1 MNNRPLIQLR
11 GITKRFPGVLAND
24 RVDLDLYAGEIHALL
39 GENGSGKSTL
49 MSVLAGLYRP
59 DAGQI
64 IIAGQEKKF
73 RSPRDA
79 IACGI
84 GMVHQ
89 HFKLVEPFTVAENI
103 ILGERG
109 RGAWLS
115 PTRVRREIQE
125 LAARYGLEIDPQ
137 VRVWQL
143 SVGEKQ
149 RVEIVRMLYRGM
161 RVLILD
167 EPTAVLTPQEA
178 GELFANLK
186 KMAADGC
193 AVVLITHKL
202 NEVQQVADRITVLRG
217 GRVTGVLTR
226 DQINPRDLAWMMV
239 GRDVVLHYDREPGA
253 IGKAVLQL
261 EGVSALNDMGRPGLQ
276 DVSLTVHQ
284 GEILGLAGVSGNG
297 QRELAEVVAGL
308 RPAQAGRV
316 LLDGRDV
323 TGLGPRQMTNLG
335 VSYVPE
341 DRLGMGLVPDLGAV
355 DNLILKQYYHPAFA
369 GRFWLKKSAVLRRAA
384 ELVEKYQV
392 KLASLHQPVK
402 MLSGGNLQRLLL
414 AREISAGPRLMV
426 VMYPA
431 RGLDIGAT
439 EVVHRLLLQL
449 KERGTAILLISED
462 LDEIFKLADRV
473 GVLYNGK
480 IVGQFAV
487 EHTDLEEVGLLMMGS
502 RPVREGGEQN
512 DELSPCPA

>member
-1 MNNRPLIQLR
+1 MSSRPLIQMR

-64 IIAGQEKKF
+64 IVDGQEKKF

-89 HFKLVEPFTVAENI
+89 HFKLVETFTVAENI
-103 ILGERG
+103 ILGEKG
-109 RGAWLS
+109 RGPWLS
-115 PTRVRREIQE
+115 PARVEQEIKE
-125 LAARYGLEIDPQ
+125 LAVRYGLEIDP
-137 VRVWQL
+137 RARIWQL

-161 RVLILD
+161 QVLILD

-178 GELFANLK
+178 GELFANLQ
-186 KMAADGC
+186 KMAAAGC

-202 NEVQQVADRITVLRG
+202 SEVQQVADRITVLRG
-217 GRVTGVLTR
+217 GKVSGVLTR
-226 DQINPRDLAWMMV
+226 EQVSPRDLAWMMV
-239 GRDVVLHYDREPGA
+239 GRDVVLHYDREPGS
-253 IGKAVLQL
+253 IGRPVLEL
-261 EGVSALNDMGRPGLQ
+261 KEVSALNDMGRPGLQ
-276 DVSLTVHQ
+276 QVSLTVHR

-308 RPAQAGRV
+308 RPARAGRV
-316 LLDGRDV
+316 LLEGRDI
-323 TGLGPRQMTNLG
+323 TGLSPRQISNLG

-355 DNLILKQYYHPAFA
+355 DNLILKQYHRPEFT
-369 GRFWLKKSAVLRRAA
+369 GRFLLKKSAVLQQAA
-384 ELVEKYQV
+384 ALVEKYQV

-449 KERGTAILLISED
+449 KQQGAAILLISED

-473 GVLYNGK
+473 GVLYSGQ

-487 EHTDLEEVGLLMMGS
+487 EHTDLEEIGLLMMGS
-502 RPVREGGEQN
+502 RPEPQGGE
-512 DELSPCPA
+512 PADASAACTA